1 MENCK
6 SIMSGNLG
14 GNLDSSVL
22 FFSIPLHYFFQST
35 IHGIRLR
42 LSITRLSISKVPDT
56 YCQTV
61 FLWGHTKYVSLC
73 GHQTCLSK
81 LDSFMEGKW
90 YITVLI
96 CRLFVIL
103 TFFLMAYT
111 STALL
116 FLFSV
121 VWLLRC
127 HDKGLCIE

>member
-14 GNLDSSVL
+14 ENLDSSVL
-22 FFSIPLHYFFQST
+22 FFSIPLHYFS
-35 IHGIRLR
+35 IYGIRLR

-81 LDSFMEGKW
+81 LDSFMEGKR

-103 TFFLMAYT
+103 TFFLMVYT

-116 FLFSV
+116 FHFLLFGFSDKAF
-121 VWLLRC
+121 
-127 HDKGLCIE
+127 HDKALWIE

>member
-1 MENCK
+1 
-6 SIMSGNLG
+6 MS

-22 FFSIPLHYFFQST
+22 FFSLPLYYFFQST
-35 IHGIRLR
+35 IHGIRLSISRLR

-73 GHQTCLSK
+73 DHQTCLSK

-90 YITVLI
+90 CITVLI
-96 CRLFVIL
+96 SGLSVIL
-103 TFFLMAYT
+103 IFFLMVYT
-111 STALL
+111 STALS

-121 VWLLRC
+121 VWLLRF
-127 HDKGLCIE
+127 HDKALWIE